1 MHVYRVEIWFIL
13 SGARSHITAQNSPS
27 TLLKARVILRVA
39 HVKKN
44 AISLSKLFFKKFH
57 KRPFRPF
64 FKNLLTV
71 QFILAKQGRYKMT
84 GMLETYIRP
93 TKKVDKYLDSFW
105 SASSKNK
112 ADPCLLFI
120 NHDAREFVTLTDW
133 KPIFSDFSEERDK
146 SS

>member
-1 MHVYRVEIWFIL
+1 
-13 SGARSHITAQNSPS
+13 
-27 TLLKARVILRVA
+27 
-39 HVKKN
+39 
-44 AISLSKLFFKKFH
+44 
-57 KRPFRPF
+57 
-64 FKNLLTV
+64 
-71 QFILAKQGRYKMT
+71 MT

-112 ADPCLLFI
+112 AGPCLLFLY
-120 NHDAREFVTLTDW
+120 HDALEFVIFTDW

>member
-1 MHVYRVEIWFIL
+1 MVYSLRGSIPYHRPKFPL
-13 SGARSHITAQNSPS
+13 DTFKGASYIKGS
-27 TLLKARVILRVA
+27 AR
-39 HVKKN
+39 KKN

-120 NHDAREFVTLTDW
+120 NHDALEFVTLTDW